1 MCKAIGKGCEWKHPR
16 TPSVR
21 LLWDERVEA
30 VPEFL
35 RTTRV
40 GCTGTERRPPEE
52 ESEDSENEGGLDP
65 PYIVSF
71 LCLSFVF
78 FPLVRTTGR
87 AFPLF
92 FPLYFSFGVLG
103 SPTMTGQAG
112 MGQDKVI

>member
-30 VPEFL
+30 VSEFL

-40 GCTGTERRPPEE
+40 GCTGTEGGTPEE
-52 ESEDSENEGGLDP
+52 EGEDSENEAGLDP
-65 PYIVSF
+65 PYVVSF

-78 FPLVRTTGR
+78 
-87 AFPLF
+87 PLF
-92 FPLYFSFGVLG
+92 SSPWFEQLGALFLSSFLCIFLRGVGEPYYDRSGRFVCL
-103 SPTMTGQAG
+103 
-112 MGQDKVI
+112 